1 MTVYNRFSPA
11 QRYDRHL
18 FHADRTLQ
26 GAELNEIQSALI
38 HRVQGIADVL
48 YKDGDLI
55 KDAGI
60 VVNVSTGETL
70 CEAGSVYLA
79 GAVRQIGQATITIAI
94 QGIVYV
100 GVYRNAVQVDH
111 NADPSL
117 LNPATGTR
125 GYNEPGADRERI
137 DLSWGRKDDGQVGT
151 FYPIW
156 VVEDGCVRPKEPP
169 PNLDAVT
176 QALARYDR
184 DSAGGT
190 YVVRGLNVVQ
200 GPDLPSGQQVYTISD
215 GAARIGGRSLELS
228 AARRVVYSAAPDLLQ
243 INDEPHVS
251 TTAGE
256 QRVVFDRPP
265 CVGQAVVR
273 TVVRSTRSIV
283 HGGFS
288 GAADPL
294 PDASVLQVE
303 SVTQGASTYTLN
315 TDYRFTAGQI
325 DWGPSGAEPNPGS
338 TYAVTYQH
346 VITASISHQSRDGFT
361 VTGALSGTLINVSY
375 SRALR
380 RYDRLAMD
388 VDGNV
393 TWIKGVASEWSP
405 VAPVV
410 PVNYLILA
418 TVYQSWDSVR
428 RLVQDAVRV
437 VPMQDLAHF
446 KSLFN
451 RLFEDQAEL
460 RLAVDI
466 QGRYSGIKK
475 GLYADPFA
483 SNAMRDAGVAQS
495 AAIAANSLRLPFVVT
510 SCPLALAITER
521 QAIAH
526 TYRAVLSQAMRT
538 GSMLVNPYHAFDPL
552 PVDLVLKPAVDRWT
566 EVKTTWVRPLE
577 LNFYSADSNARTQTI
592 ETLGES
598 SSTLENLRQIEV
610 QFDAQFGPAERV
622 SSMTFGG
629 VVVEP
634 VALTGGALTANAQG
648 LLVGKFTV
656 PANMPAGTREVVIVG
671 SGASRASALF
681 TGQGTAVAREVQQ
694 VLRIWHQ
701 RVDPLAQ
708 TLMRDAP
715 EQIAGVELWFTAKQ
729 GSVLVQL
736 REAENGYPTARVL
749 VEERLQPADIQTN
762 GNATRVTWP
771 PVLLE
776 AGREYCLVL
785 LCDDTI
791 TAVGV
796 AELGKWDTANGRWV
810 TAQPYQVGVL
820 LSSSNAATWTA
831 HQDRDLAF
839 NLLAA
844 EYTAPERVIDLGSV
858 DLVAATDLMVQAC
871 VHQPS
876 AASSGVFLITMV
888 DAGNTVIE
896 AAPGQ
901 VVSLPA
907 RYTGRVQIS
916 ARLRGAGRLGAVL
929 EPGVQL
935 IVASLQE
942 QGDYISPQIT
952 AGGSVSVRVVVEA
965 DLPGGSALVVSVQN
979 QSGAD
984 WTTVPCV
991 GSSSGTTGTLE
1002 LTHELANFAAERLR
1016 LRLRISGSHAAR
1028 PAIYNLRAVVV

>member
-1 MTVYNRFSPA
+1 MTSYNRFNSA
-11 QRYDRHL
+11 KCYDRHL
-18 FHADRTLQ
+18 FQADRTLQ
-26 GAELNEIQSALI
+26 SAELNEIQSALI

-48 YKDGDLI
+48 FKDGDLV

-60 VVNVSTGETL
+60 VVNATTGQTL
-70 CEAGSVYLA
+70 CEAGRVYLA
-79 GAVRQIGQATITIAI
+79 GAVRQIGQATITIDL

-100 GVYRNAVQVDH
+100 GVYLNAVDVDY
-111 NADPSL
+111 NADPTL
-117 LNPATGTR
+117 LNPAGGTR
-125 GYNEPGADRERI
+125 GYNEPGADRERVDI
-137 DLSWGRKDDGQVGT
+137 TWGHKDDGQTGT
-151 FYPIW
+151 FYPVW
-156 VVEDGCVRPKEPP
+156 VVEDGYVRPKEPP

-200 GPDLPSGQQVYTISD
+200 GPDLPSGQQVYTISE
-215 GAARIGGRSLELS
+215 GAARISGRSMELPAS
-228 AARRVVYSAAPDLLQ
+228 RRVVYSAVPDLLQ

-251 TTAGE
+251 TTAGD
-256 QRVVFDRPP
+256 QRVYFDRQPV
-265 CVGQAVVR
+265 VGNAVVR
-273 TVVRSTRSIV
+273 TVIRSTRSIV

-303 SVTQGASTYTLN
+303 SVTQGATTYN
-315 TDYRFTAGQI
+315 INVDFRVSAGQI
-325 DWGPSGAEPNPGS
+325 DWSPTGAEPNPGS
-338 TYAVTYQH
+338 TYNVTYQH
-346 VITASISHQSRDGFT
+346 VITASISRQRSDGFN
-361 VTGALSGTLINVSY
+361 VIGALSGTLINVSY
-375 SRALR
+375 TRALR

-393 TWIKGVASEWSP
+393 TWIKGVASEWTP
-405 VAPVV
+405 IAPVV

-418 TVYQSWDSVR
+418 TVYQSWDSTR
-428 RLVQDAVRV
+428 RMVQDAVRV

-475 GLYADPFA
+475 GLYADPFI
-483 SNAMRDAGVAQS
+483 SNDMRDAGVAQTAS
-495 AAIAANSLRLPFVVT
+495 IAANALRLPFMVT
-510 SCPLALAITER
+510 TYPLAAAITER
-521 QAIAH
+521 QAIPH
-526 TYRAVLSQAMRT
+526 TLRAVLSQSMRT

-566 EVKTTWVRPLE
+566 ETKTTWVKPLE
-577 LNFYSADSNARTQTI
+577 LNFYTGGNARTETT
-592 ETLGES
+592 ETLGEAS
-598 SSTLENLRQIEV
+598 SDLEYLRQIEV
-610 QFDAQFGPAERV
+610 QFEAQFGPAERV

-629 VVVEP
+629 VAVTP
-634 VALTGGALTANAQG
+634 VALTGGTLVANAQG

-656 PANMPAGTREVVIVG
+656 PANLPAGTREVVILG

-694 VLRIWHQ
+694 VVRIWHQ

-715 EQIAGVELWFTAKQ
+715 EQIAGVELWFTARQ
-729 GSVLVQL
+729 SSVLVQL
-736 REAENGYPTARVL
+736 REAENGYPTSRVL
-749 VEERLQPADIQTN
+749 VEKRLQPADIQTN
-762 GNATRVTWP
+762 GNATRVTWS

-785 LCDDTI
+785 LCDDTV
-791 TAVGV
+791 TAVAV
-796 AELGKWDTANGRWV
+796 AELGKWDTANDHWV

-844 EYTAPERVIDLGSV
+844 DYTATERVIDLGSV
-858 DLVAATDLMVQAC
+858 DLVGATDLMVQAY

-876 AASSGVFLITMV
+876 AASSGVFLLTLL
-888 DAGNTVIE
+888 DAGNAVIE

-901 VVSLPA
+901 VVTLPT
-907 RYTGRVQIS
+907 RYTGRVQVS

-935 IVASLQE
+935 IAASLQD
-942 QGDYISPQIT
+942 QGDYVSPQIT
-952 AGGSVSVRVVVEA
+952 AGGSVTVRVVLEA
-965 DLPGGSALVVSVQN
+965 DLPGGSALSISVQN
-979 QSGAD
+979 QSSAG
-984 WTTVPCV
+984 WTSVPYV
-991 GSSSGTTGTLE
+991 SSSSGTAGVME
-1002 LTHELANFAAERLR
+1002 LTYELANFTAERLR
-1016 LRLRISGSHAAR
+1016 LRIQITGGHRAR
-1028 PAIYNLRAVVV
+1028 PAIYNLRAVVI